1 MMFPTSSGLSGRGF
15 ESHSRHIFSP
25 FIHHYSY
32 NREYSRGLYTL
43 YFPHKDH
50 TAHLF
55 ESVHQHITSQKILS
69 SGSLESVTP
78 SRVCDTPPLSQFKTS
93 TKILFRF
100 DLLRLSFAIPC
111 PRFCS
116 SLIFLSDPLPRWSLE
131 LDGRRYATALQR
143 LTLPPN
149 PHRNQRG
156 K

>member
-15 ESHSRHIFSP
+15 ESHSRHVFSP
-25 FIHHYSY
+25 FIHHYLHSRIRSGIICTLLPSQRPYGTLVRVSSSAY
-32 NREYSRGLYTL
+32 N
-43 YFPHKDH
+43 
-50 TAHLF
+50 
-55 ESVHQHITSQKILS
+55 ESKILS

-78 SRVCDTPPLSQFKTS
+78 SRVSDTPPLSQFKTS
-93 TKILFRF
+93 TQILFRF
-100 DLLRLSFAIPC
+100 DLLRLSFATPC

-149 PHRNQRG
+149 PHRNQRD